1 MGFFG
6 RFLSAVLVLSSVVLV
21 PPVRSQGSS
30 AGVVLQANHA
40 QIAGASVSSGASVFS
55 GDLLVTDEEGQLQ
68 VQVGR
73 SKVVLQP
80 SSSLR
85 LFHSGSQSVVE
96 LERGTMNYATSGT
109 GEELVIYALDVRLV
123 PLRTAPTAGQVT
135 VVSRCEVRAT
145 TQTATLDVTS
155 GKETKTIEET
165 KTYSVRSDFGV
176 EYRDSWKP
184 VPADYPDFDPNSTYH
199 RSHSHGPCGLAD
211 APRQAPA
218 SALSSGHFKIA
229 AAIIVPVVTCIILCR
244 DFESPDKPKGN

>member
-1 MGFFG
+1 MRLLSRFF
-6 RFLSAVLVLSSVVLV
+6 AVVLLVSSGVLV
-21 PPVRSQGSS
+21 PSS
-30 AGVVLQANHA
+30 SAQQTAAGVVLQANHA
-40 QIAGASVSSGASVFS
+40 QIAGANVSSGASVFS
-55 GDLLVTDEEGQLQ
+55 GDLIVTDEEGQLQ

-85 LFHSGSQSVVE
+85 LFRSGAQAVVE
-96 LERGTMNYATSGT
+96 LERGTVNYATSGT

-184 VPADYPDFDPNSTYH
+184 IPADYPDFDPNSTYH

-211 APRQAPA
+211 VPHQLPNPP
-218 SALSSGHFKIA
+218 LGGHFRIA
-229 AAIIVPVVTCIILCR
+229 AAIIGGGVTCIILCR

>member
-1 MGFFG
+1 MRFFRGFF
-6 RFLSAVLVLSSVVLV
+6 ATVLVLSSGVLV
-21 PPVRSQGSS
+21 PLVLGQESA
-30 AGVVLQANHA
+30 AGVVLQANRA
-40 QIAGASVSSGASVFS
+40 QIAGAAVSSGASVFS

-85 LFHSGSQSVVE
+85 LFRSGTQSVVE

-145 TQTATLDVTS
+145 SQTQTLDVTS

-165 KTYSVRSDFGV
+165 KTYTVRSDFGV
-176 EYRDSWKP
+176 EYHDSWKP

-211 APRQAPA
+211 VPRQAPA
-218 SALSSGHFKIA
+218 PALSSHFKVA
-229 AAIIVPVVTCIILCR
+229 AAIIAGGVTCIILCR
-244 DFESPDKPKGN
+244 DFESPDKPTAH